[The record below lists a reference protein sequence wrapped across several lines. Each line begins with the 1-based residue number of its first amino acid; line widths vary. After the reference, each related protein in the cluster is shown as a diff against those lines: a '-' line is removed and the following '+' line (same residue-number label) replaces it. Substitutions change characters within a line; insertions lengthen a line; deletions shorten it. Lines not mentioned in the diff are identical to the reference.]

1 MLRLRL
7 AILVIAALACPP
19 ARAVLIDFESIPGGT
34 PAEGLVIS
42 SQFQAAYGV
51 GFALEDG
58 SFPQLAQAGLDL
70 SAFGGP
76 PDNAPNT
83 PASGQGVG
91 SFFLTD
97 DGVID
102 APPSALLITF
112 DAPVAQASVRI
123 LDIDGW
129 QAGAI
134 WEGFVVEARDGLG
147 AVLETRALRYLDPG
161 TGDGV
166 ASLFAFDLGQPEI
179 RSLRIAFDAASTKTF
194 GIGFAVDDLFFA
206 VPEPGTGAL
215 LSLGI
220 AAFGARRRRARP
232 KRDAAP
238 G

>member
-1 MLRLRL
+1 VLRLRL
-7 AILVIAALACPP
+7 ATLAIAVLACTP
-19 ARAVLIDFESIPGGT
+19 ASALLIDFESIPGET
-34 PAEGLVIS
+34 PAEGLVVS
-42 SQFQAAYGV
+42 NQFQAAYGV

-58 SFPQLAQAGLDL
+58 SDPQLAQTGLDL

-83 PASGQGVG
+83 PAAGQGVG
-91 SFFLTD
+91 TFFLTD
-97 DGVID
+97 DGVIG
-102 APPSALLITF
+102 AAPSALVITF
-112 DAPVAQASVRI
+112 DAPVARASVRV

-129 QAGAI
+129 EAGAI

-166 ASLFAFDLGQPEI
+166 ASLFAFDRGLPEI
-179 RSLRIAFDAASTKTF
+179 GSLRISFDPSSTKTT

-215 LSLGI
+215 LAAGI

-232 KRDAAP
+232 ERDAAP